1 MSLWPEIS
9 PLMPNFN
16 LYQQLFRQFQ
26 MYLLSNQILL
36 DSFNNQMQ
44 FNCFQQFIMT
54 NQNPLTFQPKS
65 KQNQVFQQ
73 FLMWRKY
80 QQSFPKP
87 IQGVLPRNKIT
98 ETLNMRDKKFI
109 TNNIFHANTGHKVI
123 INVSSDTTIEELLK
137 MYVKKIGLSIE
148 SVEKDIMF
156 FFNGAKLDPK
166 SKEKISL
173 ALFDFNK
180 ILVSDF
186 KNNIGA

>member
-16 LYQQLFRQFQ
+16 LYHQLFRQFQ

-36 DSFNNQMQ
+36 DSFNMQMQ

-54 NQNPLTFQPKS
+54 NQNPLSLQPKS

-80 QQSFPKP
+80 QQTFPKP

-98 ETLNMRDKKFI
+98 ETLNMRDKGSI

-148 SVEKDIMF
+148 SVE
-156 FFNGAKLDPK
+156 
-166 SKEKISL
+166 
-173 ALFDFNK
+173 
-180 ILVSDF
+180 
-186 KNNIGA
+186 

>member
-123 INVSSDTTIEELLK
+123 IKVSSDTTIEELLK

-166 SKEKISL
+166 SKEKIGL
-173 ALFDFNK
+173 ALFDFNN